1 MVNKMAKNNKK
12 YKRRQKA
19 VQQNAARRKKNK
31 MHQTQK
37 ADLATY
43 ISNVAANAAA
53 AGLIGIAVTKGDN
66 IGINVGLGL
75 LALSL
80 SLQLLSLI
88 IKRL

>member
-12 YKRRQKA
+12 HKRRQKA
-19 VQQNAARRKKNK
+19 VQQNAARRKKAK
-31 MHQTQK
+31 MHQAQK

-66 IGINVGLGL
+66 IGIHVGLGL

-80 SLQLLSLI
+80 NLQLLSLI